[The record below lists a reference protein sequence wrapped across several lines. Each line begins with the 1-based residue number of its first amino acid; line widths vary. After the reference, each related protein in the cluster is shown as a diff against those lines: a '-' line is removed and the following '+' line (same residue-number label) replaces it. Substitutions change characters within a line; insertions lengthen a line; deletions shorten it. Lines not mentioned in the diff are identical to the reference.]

1 VDPMSILTV
10 ENMKEF
16 RNQFKAYMPN
26 FKKSKRR
33 SGLYV
38 QWN

>member
-1 VDPMSILTV
+1 MDAMSILTV

-26 FKKSKRR
+26 LKKLTRD
-33 SGLYV
+33 
-38 QWN
+38 